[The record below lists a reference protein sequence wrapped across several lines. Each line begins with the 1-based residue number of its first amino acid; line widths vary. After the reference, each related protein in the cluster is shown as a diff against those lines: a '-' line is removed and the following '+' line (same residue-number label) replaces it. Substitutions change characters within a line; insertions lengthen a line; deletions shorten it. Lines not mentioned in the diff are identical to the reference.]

1 MNMFILSLRIYLSD
15 LLYLLIICSVFFNTI
30 VIQKK
35 EYAMEEWKKR
45 LTNLGYHAEEHFD
58 RLKSELAERLGK
70 SRPVQIIAYYG
81 YGTPERLELMGR
93 VLKDK
98 GVVSADDNDTLW
110 NNILKMYKRIESD
123 ELSGISVEASFQG
136 MKIKE
141 TSDEEGYFKLIIH
154 PQKPINTKDMWQEVR
169 LKLIDNA
176 YENVHTNGMVL
187 VPPKDAS
194 FGVISDIDDTI
205 IRTGATNLIET
216 ARNTFLKNARTRLP
230 FPGVQMFYTALQT
243 GKGTKPVNPIFYVS
257 NGPWNL
263 FDFLADFMKL
273 NNLPQVP
280 ILLRDFGIDSEKFIK
295 DDTHKITQISNI
307 LNTYPNLPFI
317 LIGDSGEKDPEIY
330 QQIVK
335 KFPGRILAV
344 YIRDVTSE
352 DRDAQVRRIAS
363 EISVNMLLTE
373 DTVKAAEHAAG
384 LGLID
389 HEAVK
394 MIKDSN
400 IINLTPLPPFPERKG
415 ENESE

>member
-1 MNMFILSLRIYLSD
+1 MYILNYYVQKYMGGY
-15 LLYLLIICSVFFNTI
+15 LYLLIICLFFFNTI

-45 LTNLGYHAEEHFD
+45 LTNLGYHAEERFD

-70 SRPVQIIAYYG
+70 SRSVQIIAYYG
-81 YGTPERLELMGR
+81 YGTPEHLEIMGR
-93 VLKDK
+93 VLRDK

-110 NNILKMYKRIESD
+110 DNILKMYKRIESD

-136 MKIKE
+136 MKIKT

-154 PQKPINTKDMWQEVR
+154 PPVVGSSLRLEPPTDMWQDVE
-169 LKLIDNA
+169 LKITDNA
-176 YENVHTNGMVL
+176 YENVRASGMIL
-187 VPPKDAS
+187 VPPENAS

-205 IRTGATNLIET
+205 IRTGATNLLEM

-230 FPGVQMFYTALQT
+230 FPGVQMFYKSLQT
-243 GKGTKPVNPIFYVS
+243 GKGTRPVNPIFYVS

-273 NNLPQVP
+273 NNLPQGP

-295 DDTHKITQISNI
+295 DDTHKIAQISNI
-307 LNTYPNLPFI
+307 LNTYPTLPFI

-352 DRDAQVRRIAS
+352 ERDAQVRRIAS
-363 EISVNMLLTE
+363 EISSANKDGKLPMADMLLTE

-384 LGLID
+384 LGLIAP
-389 HEAVK
+389 EAVK
-394 MIKDSN
+394 KIKDS
-400 IINLTPLPPFPERKG
+400 I
-415 ENESE
+415 